1 MLKEKG
7 YILEFGLIDYKEALA
22 LQRHL
27 WSKRVKGELPDIL
40 IVLEHPHV
48 ITVGRRGD
56 LSNLL
61 VPTETLKSMGISLY
75 HVERGGDITYHG
87 PGQLIVYP
95 ILNLRGYGYRVVK
108 YIEELEEV
116 LIRVLGDF
124 GIRGQRD
131 SMNRGVWVDGEKIA
145 SIGVAIRQWVSFHG
159 FALNYGTDLKYF
171 DLIHPCGLKG
181 KKMVS
186 MEKLLGGSV
195 SKDYLIE
202 RIIYH
207 FKEIFMKDWIRKSLE
222 DIDVQTTLVKEAI
235 AIL

>member
-1 MLKEKG
+1 MDKG
-7 YILEFGLIDYKEALA
+7 YILELGLMDYKEALD
-22 LQRHL
+22 LQHHL
-27 WSKRVKGELPDIL
+27 WLKRVKEELPDIL
-40 IVLEHPHV
+40 IILEHPHV

-61 VPTETLKSMGISLY
+61 VSPETLRSMGIPLY

-87 PGQLIVYP
+87 PGQIVVYP

-116 LIRVLGDF
+116 LIRVLRDF
-124 GIRGQRD
+124 GLEAKRD
-131 SMNRGVWVDGEKIA
+131 SLNRGVWVNEEKIA
-145 SIGVAIRQWVSFHG
+145 SIGVAIRRWGSFHG

-171 DLIHPCGLKG
+171 NLIHPCGLKG

-186 MEKLLGGSV
+186 IEKLIGRKV
-195 SKDYLIE
+195 PREDLIE

-207 FKEIFMKDWIRKSLE
+207 FKGIFVREWTKRSLE
-222 DIDVQTTLVKEAI
+222 DIHAKTSMVKETTAS
-235 AIL
+235 L